1 MATGY
6 KGFTL
11 NQPGDA
17 LPWGSVEYQA
27 WQDIINTV
35 VEDCVEETIYTAGHR
50 HFKLYAPTS
59 KELAV
64 EVVDGGDVGVGITSF
79 TPASMLEILS
89 DSADPVLTITG
100 KLDTDLSPQIQFR
113 TDATPTAK
121 FSIGVVGTTDNLNI
135 YHGSGIVSTPGFVID
150 TDGKIGIK
158 TIPHTDWK
166 LGAGGIDYCV
176 IEFSKGSSTQN
187 AAIHSYNGDM
197 YLLNNA
203 YNSEADSRYNYY
215 STALANRMYMSAS
228 SCYLQAAP
236 SGTAG
241 DEVLWTNATANSFL
255 VASGIGTH
263 VNFNGGDHDF
273 VVHANGIAN
282 ALIVQGSD
290 GFVGMGAGAAVPV
303 SQLEIHSSIA
313 DPILSITAAHADLYD
328 PQVQF
333 RSDVTDGIKCSI
345 GTDSGDSDKF
355 KIYMGAGIGGTTE
368 FAIASGGK
376 IGIGITPGD
385 PMVSI
390 YSATAVNALN
400 ITKANAGNVLF
411 VEGQSASVDEIVLIG
426 QLSTTWSGVT
436 QLKLRNILT
445 GANTWNFLQ
454 CYNDPDE
461 SGDYDSLVV
470 EIDGLGGSY
479 FAGSM
484 GIGKVATCKLDVDG
498 AIASATLT
506 LTAAGPTDNLDV
518 SGVNTIIID
527 TNANNVILGGT
538 VGGVAGQ
545 LLAVVIH
552 DSTNDT
558 TIEHAEGTGNQDFY
572 LHKGADE
579 TLNSEFGGWMFV
591 NMGGN
596 HWHDCSHA
604 QHVG

>member
-1 MATGY
+1 
-6 KGFTL
+6 
-11 NQPGDA
+11 
-17 LPWGSVEYQA
+17 
-27 WQDIINTV
+27 
-35 VEDCVEETIYTAGHR
+35 
-50 HFKLYAPTS
+50 
-59 KELAV
+59 
-64 EVVDGGDVGVGITSF
+64 
-79 TPASMLEILS
+79 
-89 DSADPVLTITG
+89 
-100 KLDTDLSPQIQFR
+100 
-113 TDATPTAK
+113 
-121 FSIGVVGTTDNLNI
+121 
-135 YHGSGIVSTPGFVID
+135 
-150 TDGKIGIK
+150 
-158 TIPHTDWK
+158 
-166 LGAGGIDYCV
+166 
-176 IEFSKGSSTQN
+176 
-187 AAIHSYNGDM
+187 
-197 YLLNNA
+197 
-203 YNSEADSRYNYY
+203 
-215 STALANRMYMSAS
+215 
-228 SCYLQAAP
+228 
-236 SGTAG
+236 
-241 DEVLWTNATANSFL
+241 
-255 VASGIGTH
+255 
-263 VNFNGGDHDF
+263 
-273 VVHANGIAN
+273 
-282 ALIVQGSD
+282 
-290 GFVGMGAGAAVPV
+290 
-303 SQLEIHSSIA
+303 
-313 DPILSITAAHADLYD
+313 
-328 PQVQF
+328 
-333 RSDVTDGIKCSI
+333 
-345 GTDSGDSDKF
+345 
-355 KIYMGAGIGGTTE
+355 MGAGIGGTTE